1 MLSAWSTDNS
11 PSRCS
16 GLPEHFVQLLWLQ
29 TQLTSIIDIKWRAS
43 YFITLSVSTLAVPV
57 DCRKQAAGTLWERWL
72 AESGCPEDIIKCW
85 GTLLAHKVG
94 SNQLL
99 LCDHSRCQE
108 CNSFKFLP
116 IKPVFPWHDIIEQ
129 GFWSGC
135 GCVPLAAKT
144 KHCICCSILVTL
156 QCFMEAAGL
165 LFIDLLSVSLV
176 QRSQFW
182 HTVPVIWSA
191 MLLLNEGLGLG
202 LCREGDSCQIQI
214 VGYRSWLLK
223 PSHSFPLQIIDH
235 SLKPCFT
242 VGRLVGKRST
252 YCISKVNHWD
262 KGKNS
267 NPALFLN
274 Q

>member
-1 MLSAWSTDNS
+1 MLSAWSVDNT
-11 PSRCS
+11 PSWCAA
-16 GLPEHFVQLLWLQ
+16 LPKYFLQLFWLK
-29 TQLTSIIDIKWRAS
+29 TQLTSVIDIKWRAL
-43 YFITLSVSTLAVPV
+43 ILSLSLFQHWCSPWTVGNRQPAHYGKGDL
-57 DCRKQAAGTLWERWL
+57 L
-72 AESGCPEDIIKCW
+72 ESLCPEDIIKCW

-99 LCDHSRCQE
+99 LCYHYQCKE

-116 IKPVFPWHDIIEQ
+116 IKPIFPLHYIIEQ
-129 GFWSGC
+129 SFWSSHSC
-135 GCVPLAAKT
+135 IPLAAKT
-144 KHCICCSILVTL
+144 KHCICCAILVTL
-156 QCFMEAAGL
+156 QCFTEAARL
-165 LFIDLLSVSLV
+165 LFMDLLSVSLV
-176 QRSQFW
+176 QHSQFW

-214 VGYRSWLLK
+214 AGYRSWLLT

-242 VGRLVGKRST
+242 VGRLVGKIST

-262 KGKNS
+262 KEKS
-267 NPALFLN
+267 QPLHYF
-274 Q
+274 

>member
-1 MLSAWSTDNS
+1 MLSAWSIDNT

-16 GLPEHFVQLLWLQ
+16 GLPEHFVQLFWLQ

-43 YFITLSVSTLAVPV
+43 YFITLCVSTLAVPG

-72 AESGCPEDIIKCW
+72 AEPGCPEDIIKCW

-135 GCVPLAAKT
+135 GRVPLAAKT

-156 QCFMEAAGL
+156 QCFMEAARL

-176 QRSQFW
+176 QHSQFW

-202 LCREGDSCQIQI
+202 LCREATA
-214 VGYRSWLLK
+214 VRYR
-223 PSHSFPLQIIDH
+223 
-235 SLKPCFT
+235 
-242 VGRLVGKRST
+242 
-252 YCISKVNHWD
+252 
-262 KGKNS
+262 
-267 NPALFLN
+267 
-274 Q
+274 